1 MKAKKMM
8 ALLLTAAMGM
18 SALTGCGGGNGKESE
33 EGKGADKK
41 GKDVVTALLPP
52 VSATYQDKITE
63 YVKAFTKNIRMLK
76 LKLQQ
81 QAGKILHRSWMCR

>member
-52 VSATYQDKITE
+52 V
-63 YVKAFTKNIRMLK
+63 
-76 LKLQQ
+76 
-81 QAGKILHRSWMCR
+81 